1 MRYELMVWS
10 HLALVS
16 LAAVTFIVSLPYPKA
31 PCQVRH
37 TRRSRRD
44 SLNRGVST
52 HAQ

>member
-16 LAAVTFIVSLPYPKA
+16 LAAVKFIVSLPNPKA
-31 PCQVRH
+31 PCRIRPI
-37 TRRSRRD
+37 RRSQHD